1 MITID
6 ITLFIHIINMVVLML
21 VLNAILYKPVQS
33 ILLKRQGKLD
43 SLNKDVEQFEQ
54 NARHRQKEVDKK
66 MREASSRAK
75 KALDTARSE
84 AQAVGA
90 EKLTA
95 IRAEADGEKEKNL
108 GDIHT
113 QIDAARK
120 ELQAGVS
127 DFAGEMAGKILG
139 RSLEA

>member
-6 ITLFIHIINMVVLML
+6 ITLFIHILNMIVLMV

-33 ILLKRQGKLD
+33 ILLKRHEKLD
-43 SLNKDVEQFEQ
+43 SLKKDVEQFEQ

-66 MREASSRAK
+66 MREASARAK
-75 KALDTARSE
+75 EALDTARGE

-90 EKLTA
+90 EKIA
-95 IRAEADGEKEKNL
+95 GIRAEADGEKKKNL
-108 GDIHT
+108 IDIHA

-120 ELQAGVS
+120 ELQEGTS
-127 DFAGEMAGKILG
+127 DFASEMAGKILG

>member
-6 ITLFIHIINMVVLML
+6 ITLLIHIINMVVLMV

-33 ILLKRQGKLD
+33 ILLKRQDKLD

-66 MREASSRAK
+66 MREASARAK
-75 KALDTARSE
+75 EALDTARGE

-90 EKLTA
+90 EKISA
-95 IRAEADGEKEKNL
+95 IRTEADGEKEKNL
-108 GDIHT
+108 TDIHA

-120 ELQAGVS
+120 ELQEGVS
-127 DFAGEMAGKILG
+127 GFAGEMAGKILG

>member
-6 ITLFIHIINMVVLML
+6 ITLLIHIINMVVLMV

-33 ILLKRQGKLD
+33 ILLKRQDKLD

-66 MREASSRAK
+66 MREASARAK
-75 KALDTARSE
+75 EALDTARGE

-90 EKLTA
+90 EKLSV

-108 GDIHT
+108 TDIHA

-120 ELQAGVS
+120 ELQEGVS

>member
-54 NARHRQKEVDKK
+54 NARHRQQEVDKK

-75 KALDTARSE
+75 KALDTARGE

-108 GDIHT
+108 ADIHT